1 MALLSSLL
9 VAIAVQSAYATRTT
23 NTKTRQ
29 CVQLEIPIK
38 LSSFTTTKWQQPRV
52 DSTVDAVDWVDWM
65 TTWTTPADKAAG
77 NVTINGTFK
86 INGQLCVPPEGAKSD
101 ILQIATHGVGFDKR
115 YWDVEIKPEQYSWV
129 DYTLAQGYSIFTY
142 DRLGTGSSDKPDA
155 YDIVQTDDQVE
166 ILRQLTLLLRSGK
179 LISSSKKLGGVNTLD
194 RYTPD
199 KIVHVGH
206 SFGSICTIGLLQIN
220 GSISDGAIL
229 TGFLP
234 NNQLGGISVGTWGFE
249 FARESDPKRFSDRGS
264 GYIVQKTKYNV
275 LLSFLK
281 KGSFE
286 PALLDY
292 AEQIKQPNSVSEFV
306 SIGAIFG
313 TPAKDFKAP
322 VQFVVGENDYGFCRG
337 ECYNTYN
344 ITEIE
349 TDYYPAASKIAIH
362 IQPKTGHGLALSTN
376 ATAGYKATF
385 DFLRSVGL

>member
-1 MALLSSLL
+1 MFHS
-9 VAIAVQSAYATRTT
+9 
-23 NTKTRQ
+23 
-29 CVQLEIPIK
+29 
-38 LSSFTTTKWQQPRV
+38 
-52 DSTVDAVDWVDWM
+52 
-65 TTWTTPADKAAG
+65 
-77 NVTINGTFK
+77 
-86 INGQLCVPPEGAKSD
+86 
-101 ILQIATHGVGFDKR
+101 

-155 YDIVQTDDQVE
+155 YDIVQADVQVE

-179 LISSSKKLGGVNTLD
+179 LISSSKKLGGVKTLD

-206 SFGSICTIGLLQIN
+206 SFGTICTIGLLQIN

-249 FARESDPKRFSDRGS
+249 FARESDPQRFSDRGS

-281 KGSFE
+281 KGTFE

-292 AEQIKQPNSVSEFV
+292 AEQIKQPNSLSEFI

-313 TPAKDFKAP
+313 TPAKDFKAS
-322 VQFVVGENDYGFCRG
+322 VQV
-337 ECYNTYN
+337 CYL
-344 ITEIE
+344 I
-349 TDYYPAASKIAIH
+349 S
-362 IQPKTGHGLALSTN
+362 S
-376 ATAGYKATF
+376 
-385 DFLRSVGL
+385 